1 MKRHTLLPLT
11 LAVLVWAAGACSG
24 SSRQEE
30 ELAGLRSERRALLL
44 QFSSVQQGIRRT
56 QAQALEAAGVRVAQ
70 DAFNAE
76 LRAVVLRED
85 PEAVDLLDR
94 AQVVGRQLQSM
105 GTPLLLQQGE
115 EDTRP
120 ASPEERAE
128 VAGELAEVERRLRP
142 VVDRAFQDP
151 AVMQAFASLRDSV
164 VAEMLRIDPGTQRSM
179 DLMAELE
186 AQVAEVDREIARLSE

>member
-11 LAVLVWAAGACSG
+11 LAVLVLAAGACSG

-30 ELAGLRSERRALLL
+30 ELAGLRSEKRSLLL

-56 QAQALEAAGVRVAQ
+56 QAQALEAAGVRAAQ

-76 LRAVVLRED
+76 LRAVVLRDD
-85 PEAVDLLDR
+85 PEAVELLDR
-94 AQVVGRQLQSM
+94 AQAVGRQLQSM

-128 VAGELAEVERRLRP
+128 VAGELAEVERSLRP
-142 VVDRAFQDP
+142 VVDRAFRDP
-151 AVMQAFASLRDSV
+151 TVLQAFASLRDSV
-164 VAEMLRIDPGTQRSM
+164 VAAMLRIDPGAQRSM
-179 DLMAELE
+179 DLMADLE
-186 AQVAEVDREIARLSE
+186 ARVAEIDEEIARISE